1 MDIMTEKDFIKT
13 HQKIISALKDIGTKD
28 ACTSINILARKVESD
43 PRTVKKHLEIAE
55 IDDIGRFADS
65 DKKIFCLKNSIK
77 DLFSETKKGKNR

>member
-1 MDIMTEKDFIKT
+1 MAQQDFTKT
-13 HQKIISALKDIGTKD
+13 HKKIISALKEIGTND
-28 ACTSINILARKVESD
+28 ACTSINTLARKVESD

-77 DLFSETKKGKNR
+77 DLFNETKKGKNR